1 MTGFSTLTVRSR
13 PGHAGRPTGGGRRG
27 PDTLTLFRSSFGK
40 DPSLTPQADRI
51 PGSTAVHHLYF
62 ALIVAASGVLAMLA
76 ASVDPWLLVM
86 MAGVAISTYAIYDR
100 TDPAW
105 YAL

>member
-1 MTGFSTLTVRSR
+1 
-13 PGHAGRPTGGGRRG
+13 
-27 PDTLTLFRSSFGK
+27 
-40 DPSLTPQADRI
+40 LTPQAHRI
-51 PGSTAVHHLYF
+51 THDTPVHHLWL
-62 ALIVAASGVLAMLA
+62 ALIVAVSGILAVLA

-86 MAGVAISTYAIYDR
+86 MVGVAVATYAIYDR

>member
-1 MTGFSTLTVRSR
+1 
-13 PGHAGRPTGGGRRG
+13 
-27 PDTLTLFRSSFGK
+27 
-40 DPSLTPQADRI
+40 
-51 PGSTAVHHLYF
+51 VHHLHL
-62 ALIVAASGVLAMLA
+62 ALIVAVAGVLAVMA

-86 MAGVAISTYAIYDR
+86 MAGVAVTTYAIYDR